1 MLKIG
6 LTGGI
11 GSGKTTVTQLF
22 AALNVPIIDADELA
36 HQLVAVGQPAL
47 ERIQTEFGAAV
58 INADGSLNRKEM
70 RERIFSDAAAK
81 KTLEVILHPL
91 IYAAIQTKINQL
103 TAAYCI
109 ICVPLLFETQMTA
122 IADRILIIDCP
133 VGQQIERV
141 KLRDQLTREK
151 IQAIIDS
158 QISRENRLSKA
169 DDIINNSATDA
180 DLGQQVKALHHLYIS
195 LSTL

>member
-47 ERIQTEFGAAV
+47 KRIQTEFGAAV

-81 KTLEVILHPL
+81 NTLEVILHPL
-91 IYAAIQTKINQL
+91 IYAAIQAKINQL

>member
-91 IYAAIQTKINQL
+91 IYAAIQAKINQL